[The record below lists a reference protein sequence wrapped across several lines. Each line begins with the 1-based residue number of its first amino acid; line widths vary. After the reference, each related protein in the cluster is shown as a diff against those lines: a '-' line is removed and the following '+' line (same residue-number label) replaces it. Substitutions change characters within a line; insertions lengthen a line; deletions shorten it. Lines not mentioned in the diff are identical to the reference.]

1 MHPHAHFILPHAYP
15 ASPSDMIALPTHLSL
30 VNGWASAGGWRPAP
44 DMLIEQPDVSR
55 EDAFLRVDRLLEG
68 TQTIGS
74 CCRLSEGIILAA
86 RHSIS
91 QPNVVSV
98 FSKCAE

>member
-1 MHPHAHFILPHAYP
+1 MAELQNTPEL
-15 ASPSDMIALPTHLSL
+15 HLSSID
-30 VNGWASAGGWRPAP
+30 GSSHAGDWHPAP
-44 DMLIEQPDVSR
+44 DMLVEQPDVSR

-74 CCRLSEGIILAA
+74 CCRLSGGIILAA

-91 QPNVVSV
+91 QPDVVRIC
-98 FSKCAE
+98 FGCTE